1 MIERGQAALL
11 AMVLNQQDNPADFD
25 CGAFELALFERM
37 KRGLPPTPEMS
48 KAIWTIPSAREAYLG
63 LRRARARE
71 LRRAWN
77 DNGYAAVA
85 QYRAASTQA
94 SRHSVRTSGW
104 SLQIV
109 RSPGSGQTLVSL
121 ELEPQAMALLPPN
134 TVVRIVDSGGMVW
147 LEGEIDSFGGIDAQW
162 PHSEADPD
170 QRLRSHALTI
180 SFD

>member
-1 MIERGQAALL
+1 MSERGQAALL

-85 QYRAASTQA
+85 QYRAASSRA
-94 SRHSVRTSGW
+94 SRHSVKTSGW

-121 ELEPQAMALLPPN
+121 ELEPQAMALLPPD
-134 TVVRIVDSGGMVW
+134 TMVRIVDSGGVVW
-147 LEGEIDSFGGIDAQW
+147 LEGKIDSFGGIDAQW
-162 PHSEADPD
+162 PHSGTDPD
-170 QRLRSHALTI
+170 ERLRSHALTI